1 MSLPRET
8 VLKVA
13 SLARLKLADEE
24 VVALGNQLG
33 NILQYVAMLDEVD
46 VSQVQPMVHAIELTN
61 VTRPDELLP
70 SLPRPQAVANAPK
83 TDGKYFLV
91 PAIIES

>member
-24 VVALGNQLG
+24 VAALGSQLG

-61 VTRPDELLP
+61 VTRPDELVP
-70 SLPRPQAVANAPK
+70 SLPRQQAVANAPK
-83 TDGKYFLV
+83 TDGKHFLV
-91 PAIIES
+91 PAMIES

>member
-24 VVALGNQLG
+24 VAALGSQLG

-46 VSQVQPMVHAIELTN
+46 VSHVQPMVHAIELTN
-61 VTRPDELLP
+61 VTRPDELVP
-70 SLPRPQAVANAPK
+70 SLPRQQAVANAPK
-83 TDGKYFLV
+83 TDGKHFLV
-91 PAIIES
+91 PAMIES